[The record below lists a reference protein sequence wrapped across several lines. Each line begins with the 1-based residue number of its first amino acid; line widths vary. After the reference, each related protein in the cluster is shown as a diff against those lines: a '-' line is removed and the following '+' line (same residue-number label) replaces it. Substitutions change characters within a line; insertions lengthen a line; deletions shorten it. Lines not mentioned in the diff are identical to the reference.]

1 MTAKEYLEQAYRL
14 EQRIDSKLEQVE
26 MMRYLT
32 TKTSAIIRGDPGGG
46 GDGNFMED
54 AIARIVDLERE
65 IAAEICRLTELKREI
80 AEIIGRLEEPEEQTV
95 MEMRYLGYKRWPE
108 IAQKMHRTES
118 SLFKLHRKALKSIE
132 KTSTTINW
140 AANSSKFQ

>member
-32 TKTSAIIRGDPGGG
+32 TKTTATIKGDPGGG
-46 GDGNFMED
+46 RSGDLMED

-108 IAQKMHRTES
+108 IAHKMHRTES
-118 SLFKLHRKALKSIE
+118 SLFKLHRKALKNVE
-132 KTSTTINW
+132 KNTRDDKLG
-140 AANSSKFQ
+140 SKFQ